1 MSFLIFI
8 RMRCRC
14 DRHHDSGVSA
24 SLYPPCTRRV
34 PSTFVRQYGIDH
46 VAGCSNRL
54 VQQDSECRASRFG
67 TVFWI
72 AGTQAATPGCNDVV
86 EIRYGMPRDV
96 RGFRSILD
104 PVKAFRGRTGV
115 GTLVERDVD
124 KHVGAW
130 GMGEVADLAI
140 PVLDPD
146 AAPRR
151 PYSKHSVHSPG
162 PMLRPQTLVPVAV
175 RSVCLAVGSADR
187 PFIMSLSAPVAP
199 SVPRWTP
206 DGSILAA
213 RRRQMSVGLRQ
224 RVPDQPTAY
233 RLMRCKPPG
242 SAPDPATNH

>member
-1 MSFLIFI
+1 MPLIGQGMDGGDLSPGENGVLSTAGTGCVLEI
-8 RMRCRC
+8 RPRKHGCVV
-14 DRHHDSGVSA
+14 DVFGVGERHGHE
-24 SLYPPCTRRV
+24 P
-34 PSTFVRQYGIDH
+34 RQFDNK
-46 VAGCSNRL
+46 V
-54 VQQDSECRASRFG
+54 
-67 TVFWI
+67 

-86 EIRYGMPRDV
+86 GIRSGMPRDV

-104 PVKAFRGRTGV
+104 PVKEFRGRTGV

-124 KHVGAW
+124 KHVGAR
-130 GMGEVADLAI
+130 GMGGVADLAI

-199 SVPRWTP
+199 SLPRRTT

-224 RVPDQPTAY
+224 RVPDQPTAH
-233 RLMRCKPPG
+233 RLMRCQPPE